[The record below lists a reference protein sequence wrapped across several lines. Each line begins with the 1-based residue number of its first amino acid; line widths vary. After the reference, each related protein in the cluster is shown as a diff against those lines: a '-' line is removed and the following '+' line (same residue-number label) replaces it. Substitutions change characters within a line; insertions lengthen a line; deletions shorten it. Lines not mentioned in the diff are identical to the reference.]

1 LCAIKYNKEKEKWII
16 YKECLNNI
24 KHDTCNFDLFY
35 DKFKNEQL
43 SEFNMNYIKIQRY
56 YIQALLKSNQAND
69 ISSIKSILKNKFN
82 VPFLINNNDFTKNK
96 YKAFNSL
103 KNLDLID
110 ICRKISNEDMKINI
124 NTIVLVYEL
133 KKIMIKKIKNLKK

>member
-1 LCAIKYNKEKEKWII
+1 
-16 YKECLNNI
+16 
-24 KHDTCNFDLFY
+24 
-35 DKFKNEQL
+35 
-43 SEFNMNYIKIQRY
+43 MNYIKIQRY

-69 ISSIKSILKNKFN
+69 ISSIKSLLKNKFN